1 MSEQFNVQEK
11 QVTGEKRTAVR
22 RRGLIAGAA
31 ALVAGML
38 ATKTTENVAAQG
50 EGLIV
55 GNGAVA
61 PGYQFATA
69 KTEIA
74 GTVTAN
80 PILQILNGFSGSSDP
95 KQDGIQGYTIAAS
108 NAGVFGRNNDLN
120 GVGVFGEGPNGTGA
134 FGDSAS
140 GSGVAGSSSSAAG
153 VYGVSAS
160 GTGVQG
166 ESTSSY
172 GVHGHSVNGI
182 GTYGQTDASGQYGVL
197 GVSNAPNTISIGGI
211 ATGDG
216 ASAFSGGTANA
227 TGYAGYFQGH
237 VVVIGSFDVSPMGN
251 KHGLAAHPDGSYRT
265 FYAVESTECW
275 VEDFGEATVTNG
287 KADVKLGS
295 DFAALVHTDTYHVF
309 VTEHGGH
316 SGLHTT
322 KKDASGFTVEA
333 SGTVAKAAGLSSVAQ
348 VQGAFSYR
356 VVAKPK
362 TTANVDRLAKVTLQ
376 PPALPDLNTLPKPKS
391 VDIPKGRPIRP

>member
-1 MSEQFNVQEK
+1 MSEQYDVHGEQMA
-11 QVTGEKRTAVR
+11 GEKRAAVK

-50 EGLIV
+50 EPLVV
-55 GNGAVA
+55 GNGAGS
-61 PGYQFATA
+61 PGYQSATA

-74 GTVTAN
+74 GTVTTG
-80 PILQILNGFSGSSDP
+80 PILQMLNGYSGASDAV
-95 KQDGIQGYTIAAS
+95 QDGIQGYTIGVS

-172 GVHGHSVNGI
+172 GVHGHSVSGI

-197 GVSNAPNTISIGGI
+197 GVSSVPRAISVAGS
-211 ATGDG
+211 ASGDG
-216 ASAFSGGTANA
+216 ASAFSGGTNNPN
-227 TGYAGYFQGH
+227 TFAGYFQGN
-237 VVVIGSFDVSPMGN
+237 VTVAGPFNVSPLGN
-251 KHGLAAHPDGSYRT
+251 KHGVAPHPDGSHRT
-265 FYAVESTECW
+265 FYSLESPECW
-275 VEDFGEATVTNG
+275 VEDFGEGTLVSG
-287 KADVKLGS
+287 KASVALDA
-295 DFAALVHTDTYHVF
+295 DFATLVHTDDYHVF
-309 VTEHGGH
+309 ITDHDGHHHPAVTAR
-316 SGLHTT
+316 T
-322 KKDASGFTVEA
+322 ASGFTVEA
-333 SGTVAKAAGLSSVAQ
+333 DTALASLKGKKVTELTGT
-348 VQGAFSYR
+348 FSYR

-362 TTANVDRLAKVTLQ
+362 TTAKVERLAKAMMPNL
-376 PPALPDLNTLPKPKS
+376 PLPDLTKLPKPKS
-391 VDIPKGRPIRP
+391 VNLPKERPIRP